1 MTVQTRE
8 TRGWTGGRG
17 LVVASLLAL
26 ALVVPLG
33 ILFLDHSRYQSE
45 RMSMATQERHGIEY
59 LLSLGQLM
67 IALVDAQSGA
77 ISGAP
82 VSPEV
87 LDRAVADVAEVDD
100 RWGDELRVGERWSQL
115 RDTIERAVSTDHA
128 DGRAAY
134 ASYEEATGLL
144 LGLHDRLRENA
155 GLVRD
160 PDEDAHHLQN
170 AAGGRLPEV
179 IVAAGRL
186 VDLVTIAAGGSAG
199 EEAANP
205 AEISVAVD
213 AVTDPVDDLVAS
225 IQAALDSTE
234 SRSLSSSVLG
244 QYDRFLRAKDGL
256 LLTVPADGNV
266 AEVDL
271 GLLGFIRAEL
281 QSAGDDLSTALL
293 TGLDTLIETRVDELT
308 SSRWTAIGAVSVG
321 VLLAFGLV
329 AVSLARSTRRPPR
342 HSRQGELEA
351 GSGGDGSGGASG
363 SGRGRGAPQL
373 SPAMMPLSD
382 PGGDYEPR
390 RGTRP
395 AGNPLAGELLGSE
408 RADVR

>member
-1 MTVQTRE
+1 MTVQSRE
-8 TRGWTGGRG
+8 ARGWTGGRR
-17 LVVASLLAL
+17 LVLAALLAL
-26 ALVVPLG
+26 ALLVPLG
-33 ILFLDHSRYQSE
+33 VLFLNHDRDLSE
-45 RMSMATQERHGIEY
+45 RASMATQERRGIEY
-59 LLSLGQLM
+59 LLALSQLT

-77 ISGAP
+77 VSGTP
-82 VSPEV
+82 VAPEV
-87 LDRAVADVAEVDD
+87 LDRAVADVTDVDG

-115 RDTIERAVSTDHA
+115 RDTIERAASTDHA

-134 ASYEEATGLL
+134 GAYEEATALL
-144 LGLHDRLRENA
+144 LSLHDRLRENT

-160 PDEDAHHLQN
+160 PDQDAHHLQD

-186 VDLVTIAAGGSAG
+186 VDLVTITAG
-199 EEAANP
+199 EAPGEQAVNP

-213 AVTDPVDDLVAS
+213 AVVGPVEDLVAS

-271 GLLGFIRAEL
+271 GFLAFIRAEL
-281 QSAGDDLSTALL
+281 QAAGDDLFTALL
-293 TGLDTLIETRVDELT
+293 TQLDTLIETRVGELT
-308 SSRWTAIGAVSVG
+308 RSRWTAIGSVAAG

-329 AVSLARSTRRPPR
+329 AISLARSTRRPPR

-351 GSGGDGSGGASG
+351 GSGGDGSG
-363 SGRGRGAPQL
+363 RGAPQL
-373 SPAMMPLSD
+373 SPLRPLSD
-382 PGGDYEPR
+382 AGDYEPR

>member
-1 MTVQTRE
+1 MTVQSRE
-8 TRGWTGGRG
+8 TRGWTGGRR
-17 LVVASLLAL
+17 LVLAALLAL
-26 ALVVPLG
+26 ALLVPLG
-33 ILFLDHSRYQSE
+33 VLFLDHDRYLGE
-45 RMSMATQERHGIEY
+45 RTSAATQERHGIEY
-59 LLSLGQLM
+59 LLSLSQLT

-77 ISGAP
+77 VSGAP

-87 LDRAVADVAEVDD
+87 LDRAVADVAAVDD

-134 ASYEEATGLL
+134 ASYQEATDLL

-160 PDEDAHHLQN
+160 PDEDANHLQD
-170 AAGGRLPEV
+170 AAGRRLPEV

-186 VDLVTIAAGGSAG
+186 VDLVTLAAGGSAG
-199 EEAANP
+199 EQTTSP
-205 AEISVAVD
+205 AEVSVAVD
-213 AVTDPVDDLVAS
+213 AVTGPVDDLVAS

-234 SRSLSSSVLG
+234 SSGLSSSVLS

-266 AEVDL
+266 AEVDP
-271 GLLGFIRAEL
+271 GLLAFVRAEL
-281 QSAGDDLSTALL
+281 QAAGDDLFTALL
-293 TGLDTLIETRVDELT
+293 TELDTLVETRVGELT
-308 SSRWTAIGAVSVG
+308 RSRWTAIGAVVLG

-351 GSGGDGSGGASG
+351 GSGGDGRGGGSG
-363 SGRGRGAPQL
+363 SGRGRGTPQL
-373 SPAMMPLSD
+373 SPALMPLSD
-382 PGGDYEPR
+382 AAGDYEPR
-390 RGTRP
+390 RGSRS